1 MLRDEA
7 VVVDEGEVEREDVAE
22 DVVEE
27 LVVDEVDDVEVYGS
41 EGEGEGGV

>member
-7 VVVDEGEVEREDVAE
+7 VDVDDGEVEREDVAD

-27 LVVDEVDDVEVYGS
+27 LVDDEEDDVEV
-41 EGEGEGGV
+41 